1 MPTFFEQQSQLLE
14 AGTPF
19 VCVTLVDA
27 TGSTPQDRG
36 SKMLVTEAGL
46 HFGTIGGGKA
56 EMHAISIAREML
68 AAKERTRFIEWNLQ
82 NDLNMVC
89 GGAVKLFLEAF
100 NLTPW
105 RIVIFGAGHVAQ
117 ALTRLLINLECQ
129 INLYDTRAEWI
140 AKLPVSP
147 KLRAHHVAELASA
160 VAEIPAGTFVLCIS
174 MGHATDRPV
183 VEKILKT
190 REDFAFLGVI
200 GSASKAAAMRKALRE
215 AGVPEEKLSRFT
227 CPLGL
232 PVGSN
237 HPWEIAV
244 SITAQLL
251 QLRDS
256 QNKS

>member
-1 MPTFFEQQSQLLE
+1 MLTFFEQQSQLLE
-14 AGTPF
+14 ASQPF

-36 SKMLVTEAGL
+36 SKMLVTESGL
-46 HFGTIGGGKA
+46 HSGTIGGGKA
-56 EMHAISIAREML
+56 ELHAISIAKEML
-68 AAKERTRFIEWNLQ
+68 ATQDRTRFIEWNLQ

-89 GGAVKLFLEAF
+89 GGAVKLFLESF
-100 NLTPW
+100 NTAPW
-105 RIVIFGAGHVAQ
+105 RITLFGAGHVAQ

-129 INLYDTRAEWI
+129 IDLYDTRDEWI
-140 AKLPVSP
+140 AKLPQSP
-147 KLRAHHVAELASA
+147 KLRAHLVPDLASA
-160 VAEIPAGTFVLCIS
+160 VEKIPAGSYVLCIS

-190 REDFAFLGVI
+190 REDLAFLGVI
-200 GSASKAAAMRKALRE
+200 GSASKAVAMRKALRE
-215 AGVPEEKLSRFT
+215 NGVPEENLSRFT

-232 PVGSN
+232 PLGSN

-251 QLRDS
+251 QLRDGCAL
-256 QNKS
+256 